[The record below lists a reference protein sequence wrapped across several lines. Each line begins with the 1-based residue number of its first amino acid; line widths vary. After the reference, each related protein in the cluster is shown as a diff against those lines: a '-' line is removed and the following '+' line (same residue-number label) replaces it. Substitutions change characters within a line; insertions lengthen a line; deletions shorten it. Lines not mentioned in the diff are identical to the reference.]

1 MISRLANFLN
11 NPPQHVGMQ
20 VIIVDLGVSIVIVGM
35 IVGLISLGHTVK
47 SNLGKVVAL
56 GMMMIGI
63 SGVLFSSNIAYRFEK
78 QNLQTELNSKMEVI
92 DNEYPYSLSIASKNN
107 NVYFVFCKTKDDQK
121 KVIKTM
127 NTGNNPTIKVSDD
140 NATYMNV
147 PQQIS
152 DGIQAEKQIEEKD
165 LLLIVKSNFEE
176 F

>member
-1 MISRLANFLN
+1 MISNLANFLN

-63 SGVLFSSNIAYRFEK
+63 SGVFFSSNITYRFEK

-92 DNEYPYSLSIASKNN
+92 DNEYPYSLSIASENN

-121 KVIKTM
+121 R
-127 NTGNNPTIKVSDD
+127 
-140 NATYMNV
+140 
-147 PQQIS
+147 
-152 DGIQAEKQIEEKD
+152 
-165 LLLIVKSNFEE
+165 L
-176 F
+176 